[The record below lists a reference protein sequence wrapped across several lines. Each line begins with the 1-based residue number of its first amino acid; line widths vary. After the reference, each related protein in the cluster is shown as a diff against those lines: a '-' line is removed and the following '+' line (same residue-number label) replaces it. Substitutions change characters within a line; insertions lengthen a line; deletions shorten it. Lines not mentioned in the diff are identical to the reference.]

1 MKNTFLYF
9 FIFIISFGVSAQ
21 ETMDSGFKML
31 ETGDF
36 AAAEVFFKQFLE
48 GHPDNK
54 TAKLCYGRAVGLN
67 GEPLEANGM
76 FKDLLEDYPGDLE
89 IIMNYYESFLW
100 ARKFK
105 EARPLYQELVKQY
118 PDNFGALLG
127 FANTL
132 SNLKEYPL
140 ALQWID
146 KAIALQ
152 PENESAKVSK
162 KFMKLGYAN
171 EYVTNQEYDMGEQ
184 LLKDVFVLFPEDKDA
199 LLNLAN
205 VYLITKETDTAI
217 VTYKRFATTKKDSI
231 TALHGIALAH
241 HIGEDDKIAL
251 AIAEQ
256 ALDKAKRF
264 DNYELL
270 ERSHDRYAQALIWNG
285 KYVKAKNYIEDLKSK
300 YPNENWVRATDA
312 TLGMYTGRF
321 KMSIDNYNAILESD
335 STSFDGNLGKANAMF
350 ASDKIKQAYQAAY
363 TTLKVFH
370 NQKDASNFIEKLN
383 TSYIPYIEDH
393 AYYTFDNGNN
403 VAFANQIST
412 KIPLSIKVST
422 NFSYHYR
429 ATNNTL
435 TENEASTN
443 EFSAGLEYKMFP
455 KVNWDASVGLNKS
468 SFGNESYSQPVINVT
483 LKLQPLPLQNLDLGY
498 KREMQSFNADLIQQE
513 IIMNHYGLN
522 YNLGTNF
529 NLGWYTQLIHTR
541 QSDENLRNLLFT
553 SLYYNFSKKP
563 AFKMGVNF
571 QYITFKDQVP
581 TIYFSPEVYKAVEV
595 FADLRGNFSEKFSYL
610 ANAATGLQFVEDDEQ
625 TNIFRAELGFK
636 YKPSERF
643 SAEIYG
649 KYSNIASA
657 TAAGFEFTQLGLK
670 VKWLFLKKPLFHKKI
685 ASYQN
690 N

>member
-1 MKNTFLYF
+1 
-9 FIFIISFGVSAQ
+9 
-21 ETMDSGFKML
+21 
-31 ETGDF
+31 
-36 AAAEVFFKQFLE
+36 
-48 GHPDNK
+48 
-54 TAKLCYGRAVGLN
+54 
-67 GEPLEANGM
+67 
-76 FKDLLEDYPGDLE
+76 
-89 IIMNYYESFLW
+89 MNYYESFLW

-105 EARPLYQELVKQY
+105 EARPLYEELVKQY

-132 SNLKEYPL
+132 SNLKEYKL
-140 ALQWID
+140 ALEWID

-162 KFMKLGYAN
+162 KYMKLGYAN
-171 EYVTNQEYDMGEQ
+171 EYVNQQQYKQGEQ
-184 LLKDVFVLFPEDKDA
+184 LLKEVFVLFPEDKDA

-205 VYLITKETDTAI
+205 VYLITKETDKAI
-217 VTYKRFATTKKDSI
+217 DTYKRFATTPKDSI
-231 TALHGIALAH
+231 TALQGIALAH
-241 HIGEDDKIAL
+241 HLAEDDKKAL
-251 AIAEQ
+251 ITAEV
-256 ALDKAKRF
+256 ALQKAEDVVDTQLYKK
-264 DNYELL
+264 
-270 ERSHDRYAQALIWNG
+270 SQDRYAQALIWNNQ
-285 KYVKAKNYIEDLKSK
+285 YIKAKAYIKELENQ
-300 YPNENWVRATDA
+300 YPNDNWVRANAA
-312 TLGMYTGRF
+312 TLGMYTGKF
-321 KMSIDNYNAILESD
+321 NKSIQQYNNILKD
-335 STSFDGNLGKANAMF
+335 DKASFDGNLGKANAMF

-363 TTLKVFH
+363 TTLKVFP
-370 NQKDASNFIEKLN
+370 NQKDATNFIKKLN
-383 TSYIPYIEDH
+383 TSYIPYVEDH

-403 VAFANQIST
+403 VAFANQISA
-412 KIPLSIKVST
+412 KIPLSIKLST
-422 NFSYHYR
+422 SFSYHYR

-435 TENEASTN
+435 TENEASTS
-443 EFSAGLEYKMFP
+443 EFTAGIQYKMFP

-468 SFGNESYSQPVINVT
+468 SFGEETYSQPVVDVT
-483 LKLQPLPLQNLDLGY
+483 LKLQPLPLQNLDLVY

-513 IIMNHYGLN
+513 IVMNHYGLN

-529 NLGWYTQLIHTR
+529 NLGWYTQLIHTQ
-541 QSDENLRNLLFT
+541 QSDENVRNLLFT

-563 AFKMGVNF
+563 AYKMGVNF

-610 ANAATGLQFVEDDEQ
+610 ANAATGLQYVEDDEQ
-625 TNIFRAELGFK
+625 TNIFRAEVGFK